1 MKSDNQ
7 EGINVRFNK
16 DELLKKDS
24 LLPTLLLSLC
34 LAFVALVMLL
44 WVPAPISYK
53 NVNSLSEL
61 NPEKVQY
68 YTENQHVYLIF
79 QSDNNP
85 DTIRS
90 LSDYTL
96 AIQKETL
103 REQEKLLAD
112 QTSAEELK
120 KSKRYI
126 KTESGQ
132 GKSSKQTLSE
142 IVRENNPEMTT
153 NGRLRG
159 GDEVED
165 NIVIEP
171 DQRPAFPKG
180 LRGLELY
187 LTRNRR
193 KPIYAKS
200 NQVEGEVELRFIVN
214 VDGTLSDIRILKG
227 LGYGCD
233 EEALRLVENMPSW
246 QPAIKN
252 NQAVRCYENMS
263 IKF

>member
-7 EGINVRFNK
+7 EGINVNFNR
-16 DELLKKDS
+16 DEFNKKDS

-34 LAFVALVMLL
+34 LTFVALVMLL
-44 WVPAPISYK
+44 WVPSPISYK

-68 YTENQHVYLIF
+68 YTENQHVYLVF
-79 QSDNNP
+79 QSNNNP

-112 QTSAEELK
+112 QTPSEELK
-120 KSKRYI
+120 KSNQYI
-126 KTESGQ
+126 KAKSGK
-132 GKSSKQTLSE
+132 GKSHTQTLSE
-142 IVRENNPEMTT
+142 IVRDNTLEITT
-153 NGRLRG
+153 NGGLRG
-159 GDEVED
+159 GEEVED
-165 NIVIEP
+165 NLVIEP
-171 DQRPAFPKG
+171 DQRPTFPKG

-187 LTRNRR
+187 LTRNKR
-193 KPIYAKS
+193 KPIYAKT
-200 NQVEGEVELRFIVN
+200 NQVKGEVELRFIVN

-246 QPAIKN
+246 QPAFKN
-252 NQAVRCYENMS
+252 NQAVRCYENIS